1 MSELWGL
8 KKKISPK
15 IIHYYLPHAY
25 LIGGF
30 LSIFKDKTT
39 FFMSRRSM
47 NNYQK
52 KFLSLNLLKFVFIKK
67 WI

>member
-8 KKKISPK
+8 KGIPK

-25 LIGGF
+25 LIGGSFQF
-30 LSIFKDKTT
+30 LRIKQL
-39 FFMSRRSM
+39 FMSRRSM

>member
-1 MSELWGL
+1 MGI
-8 KKKISPK
+8 KKKKSPK

-30 LSIFKDKTT
+30 LSIFKGRKQL
-39 FFMSRRSM
+39 FLMSRRSM

-52 KFLSLNLLKFVFIKK
+52 KFFFIKLIEINSYIK
-67 WI
+67 EWI